1 MKNLTMMDVI
11 RAGAEKAPEMPK
23 FPDAFGPRDMSNR
36 TYRGTMKDVDL
47 EVSRVIV
54 RNRMRELA
62 REVEAAA
69 AEAHDEYLAGCGLC
83 K

>member
-1 MKNLTMMDVI
+1 MKNL
-11 RAGAEKAPEMPK
+11 EKATEIARRQSENPPLYTS
-23 FPDAFGPRDMSNR
+23 PNVNAFTGRLIDPIAEAD
-36 TYRGTMKDVDL
+36 
-47 EVSRVIV
+47 RVIV
-54 RNRMRELA
+54 RNRMRKLA